1 MGGTVTAAGR
11 ARASLAVV
19 AMMALSSTARAAAP
33 PPSPL
38 SLTPC
43 ASEGAMKDAWCGA
56 LSVPEDPRRPEGRQV
71 ALRIVVLR
79 ALSPTPGAAPL
90 FHLDGGPGVAASGAA
105 GFYLGPGSGYRRTRD
120 VVLVDQRG
128 TGGSRDLRCPQGS
141 VADRWAEQL
150 RTCLAGLDG
159 DPGAYTTAWAM
170 DDLDQVR
177 AALGYERVNLYGMSY
192 GVTAAQVYLQR
203 HPTRVRSAILESGA
217 LLGVPIYEQIR
228 GEPRK
233 P

>member
-1 MGGTVTAAGR
+1 MMGRR
-11 ARASLAVV
+11 ARGVYAVAALLLALTACQASPRQEPRLRLAQCTLGAV
-19 AMMALSSTARAAAP
+19 AARCG
-33 PPSPL
+33 
-38 SLTPC
+38 SLP
-43 ASEGAMKDAWCGA
+43 
-56 LSVPEDPRRPEGRQV
+56 VPENREVGSGRMIQLRVAVLPAQGQPRIPDPV
-71 ALRIVVLR
+71 FWLA
-79 ALSPTPGAAPL
+79 
-90 FHLDGGPGVAASGAA
+90 GGPGDAATDPAGAA
-105 GFYLGPGSGYRRTRD
+105 VQLLQLVNQQRD